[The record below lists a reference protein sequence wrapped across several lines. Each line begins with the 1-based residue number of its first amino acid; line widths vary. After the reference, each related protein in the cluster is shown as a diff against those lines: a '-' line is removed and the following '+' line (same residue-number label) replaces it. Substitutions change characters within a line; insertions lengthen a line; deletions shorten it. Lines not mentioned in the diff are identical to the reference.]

1 MTRRESVCVV
11 AVALLAGLVGLNGC
25 AASSSR
31 ITDYL
36 TGVQPLPADSQPGIL
51 HVVAGF
57 VVALPEDEF
66 AKPTTPSQ
74 PALERLAARVQ
85 KELHGSPHLV
95 IQRIFPPITIPAG
108 GKGGLSLE
116 RLRGFAKEGNL
127 TTMIVVV
134 ATSRSARKLRFWPI
148 MENQLYV
155 RMDAALV
162 DLPTGRV
169 LMTEVVQD
177 DYVMAESLDSVSRI
191 SYPRLYYRNFTF
203 GGPFTVVDGDP
214 QKALGE
220 QTFNGAADQLGM
232 KLRMRLS
239 PDPPAG

>member
-1 MTRRESVCVV
+1 MTRRESVCMVV
-11 AVALLAGLVGLNGC
+11 VALLAWLLSLNGC
-25 AASSSR
+25 TASASR

-36 TGVQPLPADSQPGIL
+36 TGLQPLPADSQPGTL
-51 HVVAGF
+51 HVVAGL

-66 AKPTTPSQ
+66 AKPTTPPQ
-74 PALERLAARVQ
+74 QMLERVAARVQ
-85 KELHGSPHLV
+85 KALRESPHLV

-108 GKGGLSLE
+108 GKGSLSLE
-116 RLRGFAKEGNL
+116 RLQGLAKEGNL
-127 TTMIVVV
+127 TAMMVVV
-134 ATSRSARKLRFWPI
+134 PTSQSARKLRFWPI

-162 DLPTGRV
+162 EVTSGRV
-169 LMTEVVQD
+169 LMTEFGQD
-177 DYVMAESLDSVSRI
+177 DYVMAESLDYVGRI

-203 GGPFTVVDGDP
+203 TGPFTVVDGDP

-220 QTFNGAADQLGM
+220 QAFNGAADQLGM

-239 PDPPAG
+239 PEPPAG